1 MPLTHSDFN
10 HLLSSIKALS
20 PEELPQFRR
29 QLDRQLAQP
38 KKRPASV
45 KAAADV
51 EETAYDVASLR
62 RADGLL
68 QGGPSPRSPTDLA
81 TNPKHMEG
89 FGRD

>member
-1 MPLTHSDFN
+1 MTHSDFN

-20 PEELPQFRR
+20 PEQLP

-51 EETAYDVASLR
+51 EETAYDVAS
-62 RADGLL
+62 RAG
-68 QGGPSPRSPTDLA
+68 
-81 TNPKHMEG
+81 
-89 FGRD
+89 